1 VIKRLTAGVGALF
14 VSAAVLFAG
23 GAAGA
28 TAPRAQLRD
37 FACQSALD
45 PGNRSVS
52 VTAVMRPV
60 PGTKHMSVRFD
71 LLTAQPGAAPAAIH
85 SGDLGKWIKPA
96 NPTVGQL
103 PGDVWNVQKQVVPL
117 AAPATYRFRV
127 SFRWLG
133 ARDRILEQSEQ
144 LSRRCDQRELR
155 PDLLVQS
162 ITVTALPNQPQ
173 QNLYT
178 AVIANQG
185 NSAAG
190 PFSVLFA
197 PGDGSATTTDTVALL
212 RAHSARSLEF
222 VGPRCT
228 TGTAPT
234 ITADSA
240 LQIHDLN
247 RANNALTATCPA
259 AAGG

>member
-1 VIKRLTAGVGALF
+1 MKRLTAGLSALLVGA
-14 VSAAVLFAG
+14 AILFAG

-28 TAPRAQLRD
+28 TARRAQLRA
-37 FACQSALD
+37 FACQSALE
-45 PGNRSVS
+45 PANRSVS
-52 VTAVMRPV
+52 ITAVMRPV

-71 LLTAQPGAAPAAIH
+71 LLSAQPRTAPTAIH
-85 SGDLGKWIKPA
+85 SGDLDKWIKPP
-96 NPTVGQL
+96 NPTLGQL

-117 AAPATYRFRV
+117 AAPATYSFRV
-127 SFRWLG
+127 SFRWIG
-133 ARDRILEQSEQ
+133 AHKRILEQSEL
-144 LSRRCDQRELR
+144 LSRRCHERELR
-155 PDLLVQS
+155 PDLVVQS
-162 ITVTALPNQPQ
+162 IAVTALPSQPHKD
-173 QNLYT
+173 LYT

-190 PFSVLFA
+190 PFSILFA

-212 RAHSARSLEF
+212 RAHSVRSLEF
-222 VGPRCT
+222 VGPLCA

-240 LQIHDLN
+240 LQIHDLY
-247 RANNALTATCPA
+247 RANNVLTATCPA

>member
-1 VIKRLTAGVGALF
+1 MKRLTAAVGALL
-14 VSAAVLFAG
+14 VGAASLFAG

-28 TAPRAQLRD
+28 MTPRAQLRD

-71 LLTAQPGAAPAAIH
+71 LLSAQPGAAPTAIH
-85 SGDLGKWIKPA
+85 SGDLGRWIKPP
-96 NPTVGQL
+96 NPTLGQL
-103 PGDVWNVQKQVVPL
+103 AGDVWNVQKQVVPL
-117 AAPATYRFRV
+117 ARN
-127 SFRWLG
+127 
-133 ARDRILEQSEQ
+133 RILDQSQQ

-162 ITVTALPNQPQ
+162 ITVTPLPNQPH
-173 QNLYT
+173 NDLYT

-190 PFSVLFA
+190 PFAVLFA
-197 PGDGSATTTDTVALL
+197 PGDGSATTTDTIALL
-212 RAHSARSLEF
+212 RAHSTQSLAF
-222 VGPRCT
+222 VGPLCAT
-228 TGTAPT
+228 ATAPT

-259 AAGG
+259 PPGG